1 MPGVGASVGA
11 HGELAREEK
20 EGEGEEE
27 AGAWLGAAWGA
38 ARGTMGAVGEGARP
52 LLLLHA
58 ALWLLRSVLYTR
70 RINGREKEE
79 EEEREK
85 KKKRKKKERF
95 FFSNLEISE
104 KNKR

>member
-11 HGELAREEK
+11 HGELARAEK

-58 ALWLLRSVLYTR
+58 AVWLLRSVLYTR
-70 RINGREKEE
+70 RRNGREEEE

-95 FFSNLEISE
+95 FFQTWKFLKE
-104 KNKR
+104 NKR